1 MQPAVPARHVF
12 FFFFFFFQKLRSVLG
27 ILLMRMDVFVQVCGT
42 HYDTFYYIAAVA
54 HKMQCHRC

>member
-1 MQPAVPARHVF
+1 MCIF
-12 FFFFFFFQKLRSVLG
+12 FLFYFFFQKLRSVLG